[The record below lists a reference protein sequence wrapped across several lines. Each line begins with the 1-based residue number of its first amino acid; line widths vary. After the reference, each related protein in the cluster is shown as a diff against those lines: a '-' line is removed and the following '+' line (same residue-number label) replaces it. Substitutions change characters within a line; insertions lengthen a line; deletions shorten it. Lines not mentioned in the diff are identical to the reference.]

1 MSFTQSYSLSNGA
14 MFEQQCPLKSS
25 EEFLESL
32 SLGPRQKGEK
42 KLSVRR
48 THFSNFEDVLSSQ
61 SLEFEVILMSHSNQV
76 LIYLPGVFYD

>member
-32 SLGPRQKGEK
+32 SLGPRQKGK
-42 KLSVRR
+42 KEV
-48 THFSNFEDVLSSQ
+48 VSQ
-61 SLEFEVILMSHSNQV
+61 KDTFL
-76 LIYLPGVFYD
+76 